1 MPVVAT
7 AMPCRFQLYR
17 HHDATGVS
25 GTGVVAWGTVYP
37 NGKVS
42 LAWNGSRPSINIY
55 ESLADVTAIHGHDG
69 FTQIIMCDEL
79 PLSVRAGAG
88 AATSFDW

>member
-1 MPVVAT
+1 MPVVT
-7 AMPCRFQLYR
+7 TVMPCRFKLYR
-17 HHDATGVS
+17 HRDASGVS

-42 LAWNGSRPSINIY
+42 LAWCGTRPSVNVY

-69 FTQIIMCDEL
+69 FTQVIMCDEL
-79 PLSVRAGAG
+79 PLAGVNG
-88 AATSFDW
+88 GPPGFEWD

>member
-1 MPVVAT
+1 MPVVTT

-17 HHDATGVS
+17 HHDDSGVS

-42 LAWNGSRPSINIY
+42 LAWCGSRPSVNVY

-69 FTQIIMCDEL
+69 RTQVIMWDEL
-79 PLSVRAGAG
+79 PY
-88 AATSFDW
+88 AAADSSSPELHW

>member
-1 MPVVAT
+1 MPVAT
-7 AMPCRFQLYR
+7 SAMPCRFQLYR
-17 HHDATGVS
+17 HRDVSGVS

-42 LAWNGSRPSINIY
+42 LVWCGPRPSVNVY

-69 FTQIIMCDEL
+69 STQIIMYDEL
-79 PLSVRAGAG
+79 PDS
-88 AATSFDW
+88 AAVGW